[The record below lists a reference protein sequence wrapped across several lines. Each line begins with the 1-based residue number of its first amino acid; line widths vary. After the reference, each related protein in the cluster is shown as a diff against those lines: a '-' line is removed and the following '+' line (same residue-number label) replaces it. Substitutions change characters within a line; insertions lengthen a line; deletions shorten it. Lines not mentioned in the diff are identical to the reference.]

1 MEAAILRRPTA
12 RFRVQGPEIAS
23 TLYATLFHFGNVDSF
38 LWKTFITFDTQFQ
51 ATLENPKTSTSQTP
65 TTAEQK
71 ADKKN
76 EKRRRYF
83 RSLSYRTEHPK
94 AVDSNRDFTIKDTNF
109 TGAQDT
115 VVHACNLFYKSN
127 EVVFSRIKDK
137 NILPFVHVVLAFLN
151 SLAFVHEAL
160 LFIEGQVPWKGSLRS
175 LTLWE
180 SLGLLNHNLKALLSH
195 SHTAALVGSCRKT
208 SLNMRGLVWAKHYFP
223 SGFFEGQVVDED
235 ARILELPSHA
245 APRAERCL
253 WLGIQLAEVCC
264 LFLVR
269 STSYGC

>member
-71 ADKKN
+71 TDKKN

-83 RSLSYRTEHPK
+83 RSLNYRTEHPK
-94 AVDSNRDFTIKDTNF
+94 AVHSNRDFTIKDTNF

-160 LFIEGQVPWKGSLRS
+160 LFIEGQVPWEGIVTFFNTLGKSGAVESQFEGS
-175 LTLWE
+175 
-180 SLGLLNHNLKALLSH
+180 AFPQSH
-195 SHTAALVGSCRKT
+195 RGTGRQLPEDFI
-208 SLNMRGLVWAKHYFP
+208 MRGLVWAKHYFP
-223 SGFFEGQVVDED
+223 CGFLEGQVVDED
-235 ARILELPSHA
+235 ERILELPSHA